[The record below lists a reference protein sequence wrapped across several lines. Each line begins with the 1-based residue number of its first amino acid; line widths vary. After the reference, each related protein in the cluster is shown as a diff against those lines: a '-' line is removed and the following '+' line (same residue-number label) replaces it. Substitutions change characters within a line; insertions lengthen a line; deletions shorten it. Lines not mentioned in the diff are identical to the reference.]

1 MSSHFFIIESYSRI
15 VSFIVESVFVD
26 IKYKLNIMSKV
37 KKEMSNSIDFSTPIV
52 MGILNITT
60 DSFYDGGKFITKDK
74 IEKQI
79 KKIEQEGAKIIDIGA
94 SSSRPGSI
102 PVSEKTELDRLIPTI
117 EIVKKITPNL
127 KISIDTFRSK
137 VARECIKNGA
147 DIINDISAGEFDKDM
162 FGTIA
167 ELNVP
172 YIMMHMKGDSL
183 TMQNNPVYEN
193 IISEITSFFE
203 EKVHKL
209 KSMGFNKIIIDPGL
223 GFGKTIEH
231 NYEILKNLSDFN
243 KLNLPILVGASRKSM
258 IYTLLNV
265 SATEALNGTTV
276 VNTISLINGAKI
288 LRVHD
293 VNEAV
298 ECIKI
303 YDKLSIEN

>member
-1 MSSHFFIIESYSRI
+1 
-15 VSFIVESVFVD
+15 
-26 IKYKLNIMSKV
+26 MSKV

-172 YIMMHMKGDSL
+172 YIMMHMKGNSL

>member
-1 MSSHFFIIESYSRI
+1 
-15 VSFIVESVFVD
+15 
-26 IKYKLNIMSKV
+26 MSKV

-94 SSSRPGSI
+94 SSSRPGST

-147 DIINDISAGEFDKDM
+147 DIINDISAGELDKNM
-162 FGTIA
+162 FETIA

-193 IISEITSFFE
+193 IISEIIMFFE
-203 EKVHKL
+203 EKIHKL
-209 KSMGFNKIIIDPGL
+209 KSIGFNKIIIDPGF
-223 GFGKTIEH
+223 GFGKTLEH

>member
-1 MSSHFFIIESYSRI
+1 
-15 VSFIVESVFVD
+15 
-26 IKYKLNIMSKV
+26 MSKV

-79 KKIEQEGAKIIDIGA
+79 KIIEQEGAKIIDIGA

>member
-1 MSSHFFIIESYSRI
+1 
-15 VSFIVESVFVD
+15 
-26 IKYKLNIMSKV
+26 MSKV

-223 GFGKTIEH
+223 GFGKSIEH

-276 VNTISLINGAKI
+276 VNTISLTKGAKI